1 MLKDLILKNRSCRRF
16 FEDYKVDKQILKE
29 LVDLARLSPSAGNVQ
44 PLKYI
49 LSCDPEKNTKIF
61 STLAWAGYLE
71 DWSGPEVGERP
82 SAYIVILGDRELKPK
97 FTWDHSIAAT
107 SIVFGAAEKDL
118 AGCILAAI
126 DRKKLCQSLDI
137 PDRYEVLLVVA
148 LGKGKEN
155 IQIDALGQDGDI
167 KYWRDKNGTHHVPK
181 RSLDSI
187 ILDYTLEG

>member
-1 MLKDLILKNRSCRRF
+1 MLKDIILKNRSCRRF
-16 FEDYKVDKQILKE
+16 FEDYNINRKTLEE

-49 LSCDPEKNTKIF
+49 LSCDSEKNAKVF
-61 STLAWAGYLE
+61 LTLAWAGYLE

-82 SAYIVILGDRELKPK
+82 SAYIVILGDKELKPK

-107 SIVFGAAEKDL
+107 SIVFGAVEKDL

-126 DRKKLCQSLDI
+126 DRKKLRQSLNI
-137 PDRYEVLLVVA
+137 SDRYEILLVVA
-148 LGKGKEN
+148 LGKGKEK
-155 IQIDALGQDGDI
+155 IQIDALGTDGDI

>member
-49 LSCDPEKNTKIF
+49 LSCEPEKNAKIF
-61 STLAWAGYLE
+61 STLAWAGYLK

-82 SAYIVILGDRELKPK
+82 SAYIVILGDRELKPT

-118 AGCILAAI
+118 ATCILAAI
-126 DRKKLCQSLDI
+126 DRKKLCQNLNI

-155 IQIDALGQDGDI
+155 IQIDPVGQDGDI

-181 RSLDSI
+181 RSLDSM
-187 ILDYTLEG
+187 ILDY

>member
-1 MLKDLILKNRSCRRF
+1 MLKDIILKNRSCRRF
-16 FEDYKVDKQILKE
+16 FEDYNIDKKGLEE

-49 LSCDPEKNTKIF
+49 LSCDSEKNAKVF

-82 SAYIVILGDRELKPK
+82 SAYIVILGDKELKPK

-107 SIVFGAAEKDL
+107 SIVFGAAEKGL

-126 DRKKLCQSLDI
+126 DRKKLCQSLNI
-137 PDRYEVLLVVA
+137 SDRYEILLVIA
-148 LGKGKEN
+148 LGKGKEK
-155 IQIDALGQDGDI
+155 IQIDALGIDGDI

-187 ILDYTLEG
+187 ILDHTLEG